1 MPTKAQLEQQIRTLS
16 DQLVDANNAL
26 CQQEKVTEH
35 CYNELDERNT
45 EILELE
51 NRIKREAYKFARTN
65 ERSTQ
70 LLHEANIL
78 ASAYMNVIRE
88 LSSR

>member
-16 DQLVDANNAL
+16 DQLVNANNAL
-26 CQQEKVTEH
+26 SQQEKVTEH

-51 NRIKREAYKFARTN
+51 NRIKSEADKFAQVN
-65 ERSTQ
+65 KESTQ
-70 LLHEANIL
+70 LLHEARML
-78 ASAYMNVIRE
+78 ANAYMNVIRE
-88 LSSR
+88 ISCG